1 MFKLLTLNK
10 ISPVGMSVFNPEN
23 YTYSA
28 DMQEPDGIL
37 VHSAPLHDM
46 KFAPNLRAII
56 RIGAGVNTIPVD
68 RCSEEGIVV
77 FNTPGGNANA
87 VKELA
92 VSAIIAADRNMRAA
106 AEWVEGLKGNSEP
119 GKTVEKGKEVFRGQ
133 EIMGKKVGIIG
144 VGAIGSRMAKALT
157 ALGMQVIG
165 YDPYL
170 TPQTVDELRPYI
182 AMVEDPR
189 EIYKTCDYITV
200 HVPLNDETRDYIGE
214 HEIAM
219 MKDGVRIINF
229 ARGPIV
235 NNEAIVEALKSGKV
249 HHLITDFPTDEQLEL
264 KNVYPTPHLGA
275 GTPEAD
281 ENCAV
286 MASRQ
291 MIDYLENGNIT
302 NSVNLPDVSMRRG
315 SGERVCV
322 IHKNV
327 PSMIA
332 NITGVFSA
340 AGVNIQSLIN
350 RSRGDLAYSMVDIEG
365 QVSPEAE
372 EALGKLDS
380 VIRVLVYR

>member
-1 MFKLLTLNK
+1 
-10 ISPVGMSVFNPEN
+10 
-23 YTYSA
+23 
-28 DMQEPDGIL
+28 
-37 VHSAPLHDM
+37 
-46 KFAPNLRAII
+46 
-56 RIGAGVNTIPVD
+56 
-68 RCSEEGIVV
+68 
-77 FNTPGGNANA
+77 
-87 VKELA
+87 
-92 VSAIIAADRNMRAA
+92 
-106 AEWVEGLKGNSEP
+106 
-119 GKTVEKGKEVFRGQ
+119 
-133 EIMGKKVGIIG
+133 MGKKVGIIG